1 MTFFEFL
8 ILATVFVGLPA
19 VIFDGIAKLKRA
31 DAKAKEG
38 GAMRKSE
45 LEALIRGAVEDATEP
60 LRRRIETLEAIA
72 TSDEPQGGRIDP
84 AVLSEAFGVPGEVPG
99 RSGEA
104 RTPVAS

>member
-1 MTFFEFL
+1 MPFFEFL
-8 ILATVFVGLPA
+8 IVATVFVGLPA

-45 LEALIRGAVEDATEP
+45 LEALIRVAVEDATEP
-60 LRRRIETLEAIA
+60 LHRRIETLEAIA
-72 TSDEPQGGRIDP
+72 TSDEPQGGRIDA
-84 AVLSEAFGVPGEVPG
+84 AVLSEALGVPGAAPD
-99 RSGEA
+99 RSGQP